1 MRSRITAITKS
12 NSRKTSNHIVM
23 EIQKILK
30 NLSKEIESKNRL
42 LATAEANNC
51 YSCKVKLEL
60 ELEIA
65 VENYSTLFSALPM
78 LM

>member
-1 MRSRITAITKS
+1 
-12 NSRKTSNHIVM
+12 M

-30 NLSKEIESKNRL
+30 NLSKEIENKNRL
-42 LATAEANNC
+42 LATAEAKNC

-78 LM
+78 LV